1 MTNRI
6 MEQNNKRPNGQEDSP
21 PSKRTRTSISSNPTL
36 QPNHTLDR
44 FVNSSKP
51 DPIAIHVTKE
61 INDRKSVF
69 KALVFKAKSLSDVTE
84 VINLVKHRFHSNP
97 ASHNITA
104 WRFLSLKKSC
114 DGLGGPGDFEL
125 QSGYEDDGEARAGS
139 TVLKVME
146 SLQIIDA
153 IVVVSRWYGGVL
165 LGPARFDHIE
175 SCATDACKVF
185 QSIDALDDD
194 LSRLSELDLQLSKL
208 RIELRT
214 LTDPDFLPT
223 SSPSGS
229 QTKSDPYQHLRNPV
243 NLIGSAKLI
252 TAREKAIA
260 TLHKLIKEAK
270 NKKSPASSSI
280 AATNTLESI

>member
-1 MTNRI
+1 
-6 MEQNNKRPNGQEDSP
+6 MEKKNKRSIIQENLRSP
-21 PSKRTRTSISSNPTL
+21 KRTRTFTPSNPTL

-51 DPIAIHVTKE
+51 DPIAIHITKE
-61 INDRKSVF
+61 IKDRQSIFKAIVF
-69 KALVFKAKSLSDVTE
+69 KVKSLSDVTE
-84 VINLVKHRFHSNP
+84 VLQLVQHRFHSNP
-97 ASHNITA
+97 PSHNITA
-104 WRFLSLKKSC
+104 WRFLKLKKSC

-125 QSGYEDDGEARAGS
+125 ESGYEDDGEARAGS
-139 TVLKVME
+139 KVLKIME

-175 SCATDACKVF
+175 CCATDACKVF

-194 LSRLSELDLQLSKL
+194 ISRLTELDLQLSKL
-208 RIELRT
+208 RIELKMI
-214 LTDPDFLPT
+214 TDPSFVST

-229 QTKSDPYQHLRNPV
+229 QPLSNPYQHLRNPV

-252 TAREKAIA
+252 TAREKAIT

-270 NKKSPASSSI
+270 DKKSSASNSI
-280 AATNTLESI
+280 DVTNTPEPA